1 MPDTKGKRVE
11 FDLETWHALDQ
22 LARSRMMTFQEL
34 ADEAFRD
41 LMKKHNVPFDLRDA
55 FKRSAATAKM
65 NDNVA
70 ASSAAKPKAA
80 QSARGKPKPK
90 PPKSKRPA
98 GRGRARS

>member
-1 MPDTKGKRVE
+1 MPDTKGKRVV

-22 LARSRMMTFQEL
+22 LARGRMMTFQEL

-41 LMKKHNVPFDLRDA
+41 LMKKHNLPLDLRDA
-55 FKRSAATAKM
+55 FRRSATIAKI

-70 ASSAAKPKAA
+70 AKP
-80 QSARGKPKPK
+80 PKPLAPHGK
-90 PPKSKRPA
+90 QARKSKRPA